1 MFANNR
7 SVLKYIDFGL
17 SKELEQALATKVG
30 TPRYAA
36 PELFNLSDG
45 ETYTKEADIWY
56 TLFDV

>member
-1 MFANNR
+1 M
-7 SVLKYIDFGL
+7 LKYIDFGL